1 MMSFRIDNDHG
12 PWCGRKRLFSWSQFY
27 TKHHHFTKTGSG
39 QTEETLRNTGVLFC
53 RPVHPARP
61 TYEGANLLYET
72 AMKASAG
79 GAGGPLK
86 KDFVLNTYLSLHD
99 PFSPAQI
106 CGGSGGGGS
115 AATLR

>member
-1 MMSFRIDNDHG
+1 MLNIIILPRQARDKQ
-12 PWCGRKRLFSWSQFY
+12 R
-27 TKHHHFTKTGSG
+27 KTGA
-39 QTEETLRNTGVLFC
+39 LFC

-72 AMKASAG
+72 AMKASASG
-79 GAGGPLK
+79 GAGGRLK

-106 CGGSGGGGS
+106 CGGGGGGGGG